1 MSSVQATPDAAESSA
16 SLADQAYER
25 LHRLIVS
32 CRVQPGAWVSET
44 ELRNMSGQART
55 PTREAANRLISE
67 SLLEV
72 IPRQGYRVAPVSV
85 DSALMLMKLSGQLL
99 GQSMLEARG
108 RVDPDVLDRLRA
120 FVEHPPADDSPG
132 RLDDLIEMSETLSSA
147 VVKANGNPWLAIV
160 LRSLLPHVVRTW
172 TFAWRRPM
180 VELVEHAYGP
190 LLHVLEAS
198 ADSVDERLLE
208 LDLASAWIANETVSG
223 MRDAIR
229 GAG

>member
-1 MSSVQATPDAAESSA
+1 
-16 SLADQAYER
+16 
-25 LHRLIVS
+25 
-32 CRVQPGAWVSET
+32 
-44 ELRNMSGQART
+44 
-55 PTREAANRLISE
+55 
-67 SLLEV
+67 
-72 IPRQGYRVAPVSV
+72 
-85 DSALMLMKLSGQLL
+85 MLMKLSGQLL

-180 VELVEHAYGP
+180 VELVEHGYGP

-208 LDLASAWIANETVSG
+208 LDLASAWIATETVSG
-223 MRDAIR
+223 MREAIR
-229 GAG
+229 

>member
-1 MSSVQATPDAAESSA
+1 MTSTRATPEIAESA
-16 SLADQAYER
+16 KSLADQAYER

-72 IPRQGYRVAPVSV
+72 MPRQGYRVAPVSI

-99 GQSMLEARG
+99 GQAMVEARG
-108 RVDPDVLDRLRA
+108 HIDPVVVDRLRA
-120 FVEHPPADDSPG
+120 FVDHPPADDSPG
-132 RLDDLIEMSETLSSA
+132 RLDDLIEMSEALSSA
-147 VVKANGNPWLAIV
+147 IVDANRNPWLAMV

-180 VELVEHAYGP
+180 VELVGRGYGP
-190 LLHVLEAS
+190 ILHVLEAS
-198 ADSVDERLLE
+198 AESVDERLLE
-208 LDLASAWIANETVSG
+208 LDLAMAWIAAETVAG

-229 GAG
+229 

>member
-1 MSSVQATPDAAESSA
+1 MSSAQATPDTADSSA

-32 CRVQPGAWVSET
+32 CRVQPGAWLSEV
-44 ELRNMSGQART
+44 ELRRLSDQPRT

-180 VELVEHAYGP
+180 VELVEHGYGP

-208 LDLASAWIANETVSG
+208 LDLASAWIATETVSG
-223 MRDAIR
+223 MREAIR
-229 GAG
+229 